1 MTKNVPLRIQVARSA
16 AELSGL
22 ARRLEDNG
30 DRAEIVQAVRAAIRK
45 LDYANELMLA
55 TREVKP

>member
-1 MTKNVPLRIQVARSA
+1 LVLRIQVARSA

-55 TREVKP
+55 TREVKL